1 MRHVQDHQ
9 TKSNSCGQG
18 EATKPDAR
26 QFIWQWSEHEWSA
39 QPASHGH
46 FIGLAL
52 WSSIS
57 CRGHNYHLADHGALF
72 SPVLLGSS
80 TSLPLAKVSPRQWPL
95 QEAGRACPK
104 EAQGYWGTF
113 PTSSTTL
120 VFTHFITLDFLL
132 YFWQFCYHFS
142 FNFQGIILFFLF
154 FPMPV
159 PPILCFLF
167 FFSTQS
173 YLLCSWNC
181 TFPQFLLPLYLW
193 TAFILDS
200 AISLAVGQCTKPYQ
214 RFRFPS
220 RGRLSRAFTL
230 LWEQW

>member
-154 FPMPV
+154 SRVCSSYTVFFVLLFHSVLPPLLLKLYVSTV
-159 PPILCFLF
+159 PSSSLF
-167 FFSTQS
+167 V
-173 YLLCSWNC
+173 
-181 TFPQFLLPLYLW
+181 
-193 TAFILDS
+193 DS
-200 AISLAVGQCTKPYQ
+200 FYS
-214 RFRFPS
+214 
-220 RGRLSRAFTL
+220 
-230 LWEQW
+230 